1 MVEGLKVEGGRVGR
15 GGGGESPA
23 VTTAAAAAAARCTVD
38 VVAACGI
45 DGVGARMLSS
55 RHLKCV
61 ALCVC
66 ESVHGR

>member
-1 MVEGLKVEGGRVGR
+1 MEGLKVEGGRVGR